1 MAVAPT
7 RPGLRER
14 KKQRTRQTIVEAATE
29 LFARQGYAATT
40 VIEIAEAAEVSPST
54 FFKYFPTKADVVFS
68 VYAPLTESLR
78 RRVLDRPREQ
88 SATEALLA
96 WILEDL
102 PELEATYVELL
113 RALPRIVESDP
124 ELPVEERL
132 RLALFEDMLADAF
145 ARDLGEPGESLRV
158 RVLATIAV
166 RGMTEIFSVWYKQHE
181 ADEQFDLRA
190 MSVVK
195 ADYVERALAAG
206 MAAIETLPR
215 P

>member
-29 LFARQGYAATT
+29 LFAREGYAATT

-132 RLALFEDMLADAF
+132 RIALCEHPRTPFGTSVTHAPEAN
-145 ARDLGEPGESLRV
+145 ARDLHAGSTEI
-158 RVLATIAV
+158 RVLHVPTTSG
-166 RGMTEIFSVWYKQHE
+166 R
-181 ADEQFDLRA
+181 
-190 MSVVK
+190 
-195 ADYVERALAAG
+195 
-206 MAAIETLPR
+206 
-215 P
+215 

>member
-7 RPGLRER
+7 KPGLRER
-14 KKQRTRQTIVEAATE
+14 KKQRTRQAIVEAATE

-40 VIEIAEAAEVSPST
+40 VVEIADAAEVSPST

-68 VYAPLTESLR
+68 LHAPLTESLGL
-78 RRVLDRPREQ
+78 RVLGRPREE
-88 SATEALLA
+88 STTEALLT

-102 PELEATYVELL
+102 PELERTYVELL
-113 RALPRIVESDP
+113 RELPRIIESDP
-124 ELPVEERL
+124 ELPAEERL
-132 RLALFEDMLADAF
+132 RLARIEDMLAEAF
-145 ARDLGEPGESLRV
+145 SRDLGEPDESLRV

-166 RGMTEIFSVWYKQHE
+166 RGMTDIFNAWYRQHE
-181 ADEQFDLRA
+181 SDESFDLRA

-195 ADYVERALAAG
+195 ADYVGRALSAG
-206 MAAIETLPR
+206 LAAIETLPR